1 MTNETTPS
9 TAVSGEETVSL
20 SRRSALM
27 KLGLATVAVYAAPAL
42 VTLSEAEAG
51 RKSGKNSG
59 KNSGRKSRNS
69 KKSKKS
75 KKSRKTRKS
84 KKSKKTRK
92 SRKSRKTG
100 RRT

>member
-42 VTLSEAEAG
+42 LTLSEAEAG
-51 RKSGKNSG
+51 KKSGKNSG
-59 KNSGRKSRNS
+59 KGRNS

-75 KKSRKTRKS
+75 KKSRKSKKS
-84 KKSKKTRK
+84 KKSKKT
-92 SRKSRKTG
+92 G